1 MATPSDDEIL
11 VPNKQVIFKDYIIDR
26 SPQESDFEFKLNHI
40 NLKASSGSGSILVKN
55 LYLSCDPYMLLR
67 MKLSDGS
74 GPIGC
79 FEPLEPGKVLSG
91 FGVSKVVDSD
101 HPDYKTGDLV
111 WGITNWEE
119 YSQITLPT
127 FLFKIENTSIPLS
140 YYIGILGMPGIT
152 AYAGFYDVC
161 SPKKGERVF
170 VSSASGAVGQL
181 VGQFAKLAGCY
192 VVGCAGSSEK
202 VRSHVSFN
210 ISFIKQD
217 VQNN

>member
-1 MATPSDDEIL
+1 MSTPSDDEIL
-11 VPNKQVIFKDYIIDR
+11 VPNKQVIFKDYVIDR

-40 NLKASSGSGSILVKN
+40 NLKAPSGGSCSILVKN

-67 MKLSDGS
+67 MKLSDG
-74 GPIGC
+74 IGY
-79 FEPLEPGKVLSG
+79 FDPFEPGKVLSG